1 MGIAGLIA
9 DLINLLVLLVIL
21 AGLIRM
27 ILRGRREMT
36 VIFYIF
42 STASLSFSYIYWLV
56 YDAMWPQE
64 RLVFAANE
72 ICEWAHFLMCGT
84 VLAYMFKS
92 ITRIDWGEV
101 FGVTILVAVNVA
113 LWIAWTG
120 E

>member
-56 YDAMWPQE
+56 YDAM
-64 RLVFAANE
+64 
-72 ICEWAHFLMCGT
+72 
-84 VLAYMFKS
+84 
-92 ITRIDWGEV
+92 
-101 FGVTILVAVNVA
+101 
-113 LWIAWTG
+113 
-120 E
+120 